1 MAPELSLQLNFSNH
15 KQHEQHDKKKKQNEK
30 KKFSAE
36 KMNFVYETVE
46 FLSRG
51 IVWTLETDLPCLES
65 LHVQAVSWMCLT
77 STSCHSLTPVSLLL
91 PSSISNCN
99 YLKVLTEACTRI
111 HRDISCFWVSI
122 LLVLVFFFSFSLAFW
137 YKYPLHLVLYRFHS
151 AHCSP
156 LT

>member
-1 MAPELSLQLNFSNH
+1 MNSMTRRRN
-15 KQHEQHDKKKKQNEK
+15 KMKRKKKQNEK
-30 KKFSAE
+30 KKFSTE

-46 FLSRG
+46 FLSRR
-51 IVWTLETDLPCLES
+51 IVWTLETNLPHLES

-99 YLKVLTEACTRI
+99 YLKVLTEACTRT
-111 HRDISCFWVSI
+111 HCDISCFWVSI

-137 YKYPLHLVLYRFHS
+137 NKYPLYLVLYRFHS